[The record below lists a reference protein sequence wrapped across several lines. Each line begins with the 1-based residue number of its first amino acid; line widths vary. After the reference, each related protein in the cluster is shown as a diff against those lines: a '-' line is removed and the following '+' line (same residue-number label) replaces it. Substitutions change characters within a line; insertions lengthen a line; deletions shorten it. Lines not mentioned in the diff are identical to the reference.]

1 MTENEISYK
10 IRGAIFNVYNNLG
23 PGLLETVYVLALC
36 HELKLQ
42 SLDVKTEV
50 PVPVYYGNV
59 ELEAGFRLDILVA
72 NKVIIEVKSVEI
84 INKTHHKQILTYLKL
99 TGIKLGILVNFN
111 TDDISKGIIRK
122 VNEL

>member
-50 PVPVYYGNV
+50 PVPVYYGDI